1 MLGRRTTGSVVC
13 RSCGRLVGVND
24 ERCYNCG
31 AWNPGLWGFAPL
43 AQRLGHD
50 LGFVQIVTWGCIA
63 VYVLT
68 LLYDPSGIG
77 RSGMSILAPSNV
89 SLFMFGASGALPVF
103 MYDRWWTVLSA
114 AWLHG
119 GVLHILFNLLWVRQL
134 GPVTAEVYG
143 PSRLVII
150 YTVASI
156 TGFGLSSML
165 GTALTLGASA
175 SLFGLFG
182 ALVWAGHRT
191 GHTELGRQALMFA
204 VIILIFGF
212 FFPHID
218 NFAHIGGFIGG
229 LLVGMLLDP
238 LKQETF
244 GTLVVA
250 LICLLLSVLSILAS
264 LTLRVPAGLG

>member
-13 RSCGRLVGVND
+13 RSCGRLVGVSD
-24 ERCYNCG
+24 ERCYSCG
-31 AWNPGLWGFAPL
+31 TWNPGLWGFAPL
-43 AQRLGHD
+43 FQRLGQD

-68 LLYDPSGIG
+68 LLYDPRGIG
-77 RSGMSILAPSNV
+77 TSGMSILAPSTP
-89 SLFMFGASGALPVF
+89 SLFVFGASGALPVF
-103 MYDRWWTVLSA
+103 AYGRWWTVLSA
-114 AWLHG
+114 AWLHAG
-119 GVLHILFNLLWVRQL
+119 ILHILFNLLWVRQL

-150 YTVASI
+150 YTVAAI

-165 GTALTLGASA
+165 GTVLTLGASA

-191 GHTELGRQALMFA
+191 GHTELGRQALMYA

-212 FFPHID
+212 LWPNID
-218 NFAHIGGFIGG
+218 NVAHIGGFIGG
-229 LLVGMLLDP
+229 LAVAMLLDP
-238 LKQETF
+238 LKHETF
-244 GTLVVA
+244 GNLVAA

-264 LTLRVPAGLG
+264 VLFILPSALG